1 MRKKKR
7 IVRLLIISGLCF
19 FIFFSF
25 FDFIQKTNAINTNT
39 VLEHLEDVGR
49 ESANNYNLQFKE
61 FISII
66 KNTSYSISLIDLN
79 QKEIGELLLSV
90 QQVHPSFKRV
100 WYVDQH
106 KILNNYKENIQ
117 YKSQSNFTDN
127 IFNGQE
133 GMTNPFVSSYEQENI
148 VVVYAPV
155 YKNQQIVGGVAGVI
169 EMNNENHNYAYNDFF
184 NNECYVFV
192 ASSDGNVISKN
203 NNHNT
208 LYKGDNYFDFLEN
221 DVTYT
226 NGSYLDLVNNM
237 VNGESSFITYQY
249 NGQERLAYYTP
260 VLINDWYIF
269 NVVPSDVVY
278 DLNAQMN
285 ETTLFLTIKITL
297 FFLITTLFII
307 RYFIIT
313 NRKQKE
319 TNDQLM
325 TSNKKIDMI
334 LKQTSDRI
342 FEYDI
347 KEDSLILDA
356 WNDFPKIIL
365 NHFLMNIHNYNF
377 VAREHEHI
385 LKEKFHEIIEQ
396 KNNINFDVKLPYIS
410 KDEDTWFH
418 ISMIYVHEN
427 NRLIGILR
435 NSTKEM
441 EEYNLLLQDQMF
453 KNSVYSHS
461 FFMFAVNLKSQKVV
475 IYQKTGVYYNIIDV
489 SYEKFLVDFIEYTH
503 DEDKERVEK
512 FFNYIN
518 IQDIYHNE
526 GKNTIEYRI
535 WNIDI
540 HDYEWIRFRVQ
551 FERQSSNNEI
561 LMIAYSNDINDE
573 KSRQLEYEYRAKRD
587 GLTDLYNRQT
597 FHQFVDKY
605 LNERKSMSD
614 YCAYIILDLDNFKAI
629 NDTLGHSVG
638 DYVLQ
643 EVSHI
648 IENTCFNNGY
658 AGRYGG
664 DEFVMFL
671 QAQESYTT
679 IENKVRAILKKINSI
694 DLKSYLEVSASIG
707 IKFVKNEKS
716 HHELFDKCDDA
727 LYVSKNSGKNRYY
740 VYLDED
746 EKNTGL

>member
-7 IVRLLIISGLCF
+7 MIRFIII
-19 FIFFSF
+19 FILFLFLFFSF
-25 FDFIQKTNAINTNT
+25 FDFIQKTNFINTNT
-39 VLEHLEDVGR
+39 VLEHLEDVGK

-61 FISII
+61 LISII
-66 KNTSYSISLIDLN
+66 KNTSHSISLIDLDHN
-79 QKEIGELLLSV
+79 EIGELLSSV
-90 QQVHPSFKRV
+90 QQTHPSFIRV
-100 WYVDQH
+100 WYLDTN
-106 KILNNYKENIQ
+106 KMLNNYKDNIQ
-117 YKSQSNFTDN
+117 YKADQSFIQNV
-127 IFNGQE
+127 FNGNE
-133 GMTNPFVSSYEQENI
+133 GITNPFISSYNQENI

-155 YKNQQIVGGVAGVI
+155 YKNQEIVGGVAGVI
-169 EMNNENHNYAYNDFF
+169 EMNSENHSYVYNDFF
-184 NNECYVFV
+184 NEESYVFV
-192 ASSDGNVISKN
+192 ASSSGNVISKN
-203 NNHNT
+203 NNKNT

-221 DVTYT
+221 EVTYT
-226 NGSYLDLVNNM
+226 NGSYLELVYNMNNRK
-237 VNGESSFITYQY
+237 SSFITYEY
-249 NGQERLAYYTP
+249 KGQERLAYYTP

-269 NVVPSDVVY
+269 NVVPNDVVY
-278 DLNAQMN
+278 DLNDKMN
-285 ETTLFLTIKITL
+285 KTTVYLIIKITL
-297 FFLITTLFII
+297 FFLITTLFIT
-307 RYFIIT
+307 RYFIKA

-319 TNDQLM
+319 TNNQLM

-342 FEYDI
+342 FEYNI
-347 KEDSLILDA
+347 KEDSLILDD

-377 VAREHEHI
+377 VAREHEKI
-385 LKEKFHEIIEQ
+385 LKDKFNEIIETKQ
-396 KNNINFDVKLPYIS
+396 NIHFDAKLPYIS
-410 KDEDTWFH
+410 KDENTWFH

-427 NRLIGILR
+427 NHLIGILR

-489 SYEKFLVDFIEYTH
+489 SYENFLVDFIEYTH
-503 DEDKERVEK
+503 EEDKERVEN

-518 IQDIYHNE
+518 IQDIYHNAR
-526 GKNTIEYRI
+526 KNIIEYRI
-535 WNIDI
+535 WNDDI
-540 HDYEWIRFRVQ
+540 HAYEWIRFRIQ
-551 FERQSSNNEI
+551 FERQSSNNEL

-597 FHQFVDKY
+597 FHQFVDNY

-638 DYVLQ
+638 DYVIQ
-643 EVSHI
+643 EVAHI
-648 IENTCFNNGY
+648 IENISFKNGY

-664 DEFVMFL
+664 DEFVIFL
-671 QAQESYTT
+671 QAQESYAQ
-679 IENKVRAILKKINSI
+679 IENKVRDILKKINGI
-694 DLKSYLEVSASIG
+694 DLKSYLEISASIG
-707 IKFVKNEKS
+707 IKFVKNEKN
-716 HHELFDKCDDA
+716 HQELFDKCDEA